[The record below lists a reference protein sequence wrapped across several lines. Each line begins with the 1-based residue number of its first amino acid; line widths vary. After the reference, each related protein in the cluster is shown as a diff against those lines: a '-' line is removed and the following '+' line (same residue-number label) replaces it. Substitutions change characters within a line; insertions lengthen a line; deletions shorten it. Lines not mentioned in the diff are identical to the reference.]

1 VASPAERARQPL
13 RFVVVGVANTALDIG
28 LFMGLIALGVPVI
41 PANMVSTAAALLFSF
56 LVNRS
61 YTFRAGPG
69 VAGQA
74 ARFIV
79 VTLIALWVLQPAV
92 IWLAST
98 WLDPLL
104 PRAGALL
111 VAKLLAT
118 VVSLVWNYVLYST
131 FVFRR
136 HADAGGAP

>member
-1 VASPAERARQPL
+1 VAAQAERVRRPL

-28 LFMGLIALGVPVI
+28 LFMALIALGVAVV
-41 PANMVSTAAALLFSF
+41 PANMVSTAVALLFSF

-69 VAGQA
+69 VTGQA
-74 ARFIV
+74 ARFVV

-92 IWLAST
+92 IWLISG
-98 WLDPLL
+98 WLEPLL
-104 PRAGALL
+104 PRAAALL
-111 VAKLLAT
+111 IAKLLAT
-118 VVSLVWNYVLYST
+118 VVSLVWNYALYST

-136 HADAGGAP
+136 GMDAGGAR